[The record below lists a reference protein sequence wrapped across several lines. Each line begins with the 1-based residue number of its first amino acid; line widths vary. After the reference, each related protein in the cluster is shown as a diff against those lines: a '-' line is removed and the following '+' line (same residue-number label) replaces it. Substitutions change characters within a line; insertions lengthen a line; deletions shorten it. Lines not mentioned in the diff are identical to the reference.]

1 MNLRFDFPKAFAL
14 VIGLASL
21 ACAQQK
27 PVVYASSA
35 SQGTYA
41 LSYPDSMT
49 GVRTEIATVEA
60 QIQTAKSEFVK
71 YPDALNKPSWPDVMS
86 LYAAADEDG
95 KSAGYGAE
103 VERSEVVARF
113 YVDEKDELN
122 RRVAGAAAHA
132 VKQKECDVEV
142 YGPTSYA
149 LGKAFEERL
158 RERLRS
164 RSEAHRYLD
173 EHEAQLGK
181 KNRPKLEDQIDAIA
195 RASYLAHVAM
205 PRLRDRLADGVSES
219 SAIAKT
225 LDRLAADAHRKAEDP
240 NLPKDE
246 RAKAASREQSALN
259 SKKKLEPEIA
269 ESKRLAEEMQARA
282 DAARKS
288 YEEAFDALEDA
299 VDKRE
304 DAAK

>member
-1 MNLRFDFPKAFAL
+1 MNLRLDLPLTLAAA
-14 VIGLASL
+14 IGFGSV
-21 ACAQQK
+21 ACTQEK
-27 PVVYASSA
+27 PAVYASSA

-49 GVRTEIATVEA
+49 GARTEIATVEA
-60 QIQTAKSEFVK
+60 QIQTAKTEFVK
-71 YPDALNKPSWPDVMS
+71 YPDALAKPSWPDVMS
-86 LYAAADEDG
+86 VYAAADEDG
-95 KSAGYGAE
+95 KSSGYGAE
-103 VERSEVVARF
+103 VERSEVIARF

-195 RASYLAHVAM
+195 RVSYLAHVAM
-205 PRLRDRLADGVSES
+205 PRLRDRLADGVSEG
-219 SAIAKT
+219 SAVSKT
-225 LDRLAADAHRKAEDP
+225 LDRLAEDAHRKAEDP
-240 NLPKDE
+240 SLPKEE
-246 RAKAASREQSALN
+246 RTKAASREQSALN
-259 SKKKLEPEIA
+259 SKKKLEPELA
-269 ESKRLAEEMQARA
+269 ESKRLAEEMEARA
-282 DAARKS
+282 DAARKT
-288 YEEAFDALEDA
+288 YEEAFDVLEKE
-299 VDKRE
+299 VDKRA
-304 DAAK
+304 DSGG

>member
-1 MNLRFDFPKAFAL
+1 MKLRLDLPSVLAIA
-14 VIGLASL
+14 IGFGSI
-21 ACAQQK
+21 ACQQQK

-35 SQGTYA
+35 NQGAYA
-41 LSYPDSMT
+41 LSYPESMT
-49 GVRTEIATVEA
+49 GTRTEIATVEA
-60 QIQTAKSEFVK
+60 QLQTAKTEFVK
-71 YPDALNKPSWPDVMS
+71 YPDALNKPSWADVTS

-195 RASYLAHVAM
+195 RASYLANVAM
-205 PRLRDRLADGVSES
+205 PRLRDRLADGVSEG
-219 SAIAKT
+219 SAVERT
-225 LDRLAADAHRKAEDP
+225 LDRLADDAHRKSEDTS
-240 NLPKDE
+240 LPKDE

-259 SKKKLEPEIA
+259 SKKKLEPEVA
-269 ESKRLAEEMQARA
+269 ESKRLAEEMQTRA
-282 DAARKS
+282 DAARKQ
-288 YEEAFDALEDA
+288 YEEAFDALEKD
-299 VDKRE
+299 VDKRA
-304 DAAK
+304 DSGG